1 MKFSQSLYKSVED
14 IWQSYYKHPF
24 VDGIG
29 QGTLD
34 VDKFKFYMIQ
44 DYIYLIDYAKIYA
57 LGIVKADTEEV
68 MKGFATMVN
77 GILNGEMSIHRS
89 YMRRLGITQ
98 EEIRETKASISNIS
112 YTNYM
117 LSVSQRG
124 TLADLTVSL
133 LSCMWSYL
141 EIGRH
146 LSKIPAAVDHE
157 FYGEWIRGYISEDYI
172 KLTNW
177 VIDLV
182 DDLAK
187 DLPKRELEK
196 LEEIF
201 INTSKYE
208 YMFWDMAYN
217 KEM

>member
-1 MKFSQSLYKSVED
+1 MKFSQKLYESVED
-14 IWQSYYKHPF
+14 IWKSYYEHPF
-24 VDGIG
+24 VYGIG

-44 DYIYLIDYAKIYA
+44 DYIYLLDYAKIYA
-57 LGIVKADTEEV
+57 LGIVKADTEEI
-68 MKGFATMVN
+68 MKGFSSMVN
-77 GILNGEMSIHRS
+77 GILNEEMSIHRS

-98 EEIRETKASISNIS
+98 DEISQTKASLANIS

-124 TLADLTVSL
+124 TLAELSVSL

-141 EIGRH
+141 EIGKH
-146 LSKIPAAVDHE
+146 LSKIPGAVDHE

-177 VIDLV
+177 VIDLI

-208 YMFWDMAYN
+208 YMFWDMSYN